1 MFFYL
6 TLLIFASFSN
16 FSQFWLPTVQEVLQ
30 ADWQVLLHSPQP
42 VFFLALGVA
51 TNLILFIIVSFNFPY
66 IRFLSRATQKP

>member
-1 MFFYL
+1 M
-6 TLLIFASFSN
+6 
-16 FSQFWLPTVQEVLQ
+16 QEVLQ

-66 IRFLSRATQKP
+66 ILILSRATQNKGFRVYPEVVTETLIFGKNFRYL